1 MAKTPEEAT
10 ATMRATARMLRDMFV
25 ALQNEGF
32 TEGQALMLLG
42 STIAASIAAA
52 ANDEKEK

>member
-1 MAKTPEEAT
+1 MARVPEEAT
-10 ATMRATARMLRDMFV
+10 ATMRATARMLRDMFI

-42 STIAASIAAA
+42 ATIAASIQAAPK
-52 ANDEKEK
+52 DEKET